1 MSDDTSQDVVFLHS
15 ATDDGDGVR
24 VVRARQG
31 KVEVGEVRPL
41 ADGKPVTGEIVTL
54 KPRSDAPRVCD
65 VKVEY
70 APQAAAPATDTQ
82 KGPAQVATAKYRDN
96 WELIFGEPKADA
108 KKTAALN

>member
-1 MSDDTSQDVVFLHS
+1 MSDDPSQDVVFLHS

-31 KVEVGEVRPL
+31 RVEVGEVRPL
-41 ADGKPVTGEIVTL
+41 ADGKPVTGEVVTL
-54 KPRSDAPRVCD
+54 KPRTDAPRVCD

-70 APQAAAPATDTQ
+70 APEAAAPATDTL
-82 KGPAQVATAKYRDN
+82 KGPAQVASARYRNN
-96 WELIFGEPKADA
+96 WDAIFGEPAADG